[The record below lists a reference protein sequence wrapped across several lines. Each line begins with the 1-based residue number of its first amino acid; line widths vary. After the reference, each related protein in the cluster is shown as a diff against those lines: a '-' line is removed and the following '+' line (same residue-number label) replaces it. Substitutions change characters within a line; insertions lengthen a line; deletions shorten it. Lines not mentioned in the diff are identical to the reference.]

1 MAGSPIVSSTY
12 EEENGNLLST
22 QYANGYT
29 YLYEYDNLDRVI
41 EIRMT
46 NPSGTEYL
54 MYQYEYDAEGN
65 LAVEYDIREDLN
77 LRTIVTRYFYD
88 LSRRF
93 DFLWLC
99 L

>member
-1 MAGSPIVSSTY
+1 
-12 EEENGNLLST
+12 
-22 QYANGYT
+22 
-29 YLYEYDNLDRVI
+29 
-41 EIRMT
+41 MT